1 MTQSKCESNQF
12 CQGGKSNRGVH
23 NRNAS
28 ECIACGGSS
37 VPEGT
42 WQPAEWVVPAMVSG
56 DQQWVQRKMQASN
69 QWINQIDRWRFKDAV
84 RSIQDSR
91 QETFDSVSF
100 DINVYI

>member
-1 MTQSKCESNQF
+1 
-12 CQGGKSNRGVH
+12 
-23 NRNAS
+23 
-28 ECIACGGSS
+28 
-37 VPEGT
+37 
-42 WQPAEWVVPAMVSG
+42 MVSG

-100 DINVYI
+100 DIDFYV